1 MIKMDSCAKGD
12 DSMRIAIVDDC
23 LDDRLDVA
31 LCLDQYMHA
40 HHLTYTLTEF
50 DNATSFLQLVP
61 HVNFDVVFMD
71 IYMPDMNDI
80 DVAKKLRD
88 RDKHCKIILMTITE
102 DFARMGYGLAA
113 TYYLLKPVSDYP
125 SDFEE
130 AMALCQLKPPY
141 DVATLAVTVGAQ
153 TYTLPTDQ
161 ILYIDY
167 QNRLTRIHTPER
179 VIQVRES
186 FQEVTAALT
195 GDKRF
200 LLCYRGILVN
210 MDYIDA
216 VEKLDFRLTNDET
229 LPLAQRKGKQLK
241 EAYRRYVFSK
251 MGGLL

>member
-1 MIKMDSCAKGD
+1 
-12 DSMRIAIVDDC
+12 MRIAIVDDC

-71 IYMPDMNDI
+71 IYKPDMNGI

-153 TYTLPTDQ
+153 TYT
-161 ILYIDY
+161 
-167 QNRLTRIHTPER
+167 
-179 VIQVRES
+179 
-186 FQEVTAALT
+186 
-195 GDKRF
+195 
-200 LLCYRGILVN
+200 
-210 MDYIDA
+210 
-216 VEKLDFRLTNDET
+216 
-229 LPLAQRKGKQLK
+229 
-241 EAYRRYVFSK
+241 
-251 MGGLL
+251 

>member
-1 MIKMDSCAKGD
+1 
-12 DSMRIAIVDDC
+12 MRIAIVDDC

-71 IYMPDMNDI
+71 IYMPDMNGI

-130 AMALCQLKPPY
+130 AMALCQLKPPMMWPRWQSPS
-141 DVATLAVTVGAQ
+141 VHKHILCQQTRFFILIIKIGSLAF
-153 TYTLPTDQ
+153 
-161 ILYIDY
+161 
-167 QNRLTRIHTPER
+167 TPPNG
-179 VIQVRES
+179 S
-186 FQEVTAALT
+186 FKCGRAF
-195 GDKRF
+195 KR
-200 LLCYRGILVN
+200 
-210 MDYIDA
+210 
-216 VEKLDFRLTNDET
+216 
-229 LPLAQRKGKQLK
+229 
-241 EAYRRYVFSK
+241 
-251 MGGLL
+251 